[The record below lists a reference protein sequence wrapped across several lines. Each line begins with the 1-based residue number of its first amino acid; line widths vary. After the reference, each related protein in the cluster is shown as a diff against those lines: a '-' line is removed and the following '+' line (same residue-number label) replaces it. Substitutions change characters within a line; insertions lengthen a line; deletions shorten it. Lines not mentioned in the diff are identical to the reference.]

1 MDKICRV
8 MMNLIGSEICGN
20 AVCADEIKALS
31 DDELKALYKLSKSHD
46 LAHLVGNALI
56 KNKLISDNKIK
67 SVFEKELYTAVFR
80 YESINYELGNIKE
93 ILSENEIP
101 FIPLKGSVIREYYPE
116 PWQRTSCDID
126 VLVKKRDLDKAKTAI
141 IGKCGYRVSSD
152 RTRHDIS
159 LFSFGN
165 VHLELHYTLIEDDKF
180 PEADRILN
188 RCWEY
193 AYTEHD
199 GGSLELFS
207 DSFFYFYHILHMA
220 KHIKCGG
227 CGVRPF
233 LDLWILNHRVEKNE
247 NERNKLLLEGGI
259 KRFAQTA
266 EALSE
271 EWFSVKV
278 NQGSERSQVNE
289 CDELIKILSDY
300 VINGGVYGTTKNRVM
315 VQRADKSKLGYLFS
329 RIFLSCQDLSMLYP
343 NLEKHKWLF
352 PFYQVRR
359 WFRILFC
366 GGRKRAINEIKLNQ
380 SLSEEK
386 KQAAKRLIDELG
398 L

>member
-56 KNKLISDNKIK
+56 KNKLISDIKIK
-67 SVFEKELYTAVFR
+67 AVFEKELYTAVFR

-278 NQGSERSQVNE
+278 NQGSERSQANE
-289 CDELIKILSDY
+289 CDELIKRLSDY

-329 RIFLSCQDLSMLYP
+329 RIFLSYQDLSMLYP

-366 GGRKRAINEIKLNQ
+366 GGRKTAMNEIKLNQ